1 MEKIKTRTYCMVLY
15 PEEDMSHLFALN
27 KLEHNGYSYCAIDH
41 DKDTYDEYDD
51 VPPEKI
57 GTLKKKH
64 THVYLRLKS
73 PRFREPLANE
83 LEIPANYLQV
93 CRDTKGALLYMIH
106 DGYPTKYQYDPEQV
120 YGSLRLELQKYL
132 VDEDEGSRVLKIL
145 DLIDSMPKP
154 CSYRQLL
161 VAVCNNGFYGD
172 FRRMGSGVKTLLDE
186 HNGVL
191 GMYDF

>member
-1 MEKIKTRTYCMVLY
+1 M
-15 PEEDMSHLFALN
+15 F
-27 KLEHNGYSYCAIDH
+27 
-41 DKDTYDEYDD
+41 
-51 VPPEKI
+51 
-57 GTLKKKH
+57 
-64 THVYLRLKS
+64 
-73 PRFREPLANE
+73 
-83 LEIPANYLQV
+83 
-93 CRDTKGALLYMIH
+93 
-106 DGYPTKYQYDPEQV
+106 
-120 YGSLRLELQKYL
+120 LELQKYL